1 MLHCV
6 VLKTI
11 QKSAADK
18 VLIGYYKT
26 ISGKMNLKLNINE
39 KDIKITWYN
48 SLYTVIGGFYLEAF

>member
-26 ISGKMNLKLNINE
+26 ISGKMNLKLNIIE
-39 KDIKITWYN
+39 KDIKIT
-48 SLYTVIGGFYLEAF
+48 